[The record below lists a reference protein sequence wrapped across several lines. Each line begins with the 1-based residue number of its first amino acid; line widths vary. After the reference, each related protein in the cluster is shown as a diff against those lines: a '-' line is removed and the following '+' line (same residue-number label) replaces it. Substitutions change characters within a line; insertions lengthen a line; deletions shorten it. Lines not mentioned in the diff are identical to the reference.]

1 MIFADG
7 GEHWVGGFGY
17 PRQVMKTSIKRLIGG
32 LIAGALTIGNP
43 FAMPAANAAW
53 CKPAPELSQFEYTP
67 KETYTNGG
75 TFGYY
80 TLPTGSGNMS
90 NYQTRVSVY
99 KGNLAKSKL
108 TMTFSKLGTVGNQ
121 RDFADSVP
129 NLNTYVN
136 TDFIGPNNMPY
147 SAIIS
152 GGELVYSPA
161 IGSIGDP
168 QRNGSTRV
176 LGWAK
181 ETFSEANGFS
191 IAAPLTS
198 GSLSATVA
206 GVNLKKFPA
215 NSIVAFTTK
224 NAAKSIPRGAF
235 AILVSRGKVI
245 TTYLKGIN
253 IRPSTG
259 TLFQATGTAVAK
271 LKRFTNGKLA
281 TYRLPS
287 LVRSTLVAD
296 TVASTGYVLIGA
308 EKLKISA
315 VNYIGANSSGSTM
328 YDKNFGTATLQTVGA
343 ATFSVDAY
351 GVVQKVYPTRGTRIA
366 ISGANYRVFQVAA
379 GQKYLVSRLVVG
391 QKLTVINRFSSA
403 NHRNLIDAGGRGSL
417 LLTDSV
423 NVEDCV
429 GTSEEIRPRTVIGWN
444 DSGDFWVA
452 TSTMGRTWNDNYYRL
467 GGSTIHQMGEWL
479 KQLGATQSVSFDGGG
494 STSQFITLNG
504 VISRQD
510 LPETEWIRD
519 IPVGMAFSGN

>member
-1 MIFADG
+1 MTAANPEPTFEQARDELVRVVTELEQG
-7 GEHWVGGFGY
+7 GATLE
-17 PRQVMKTSIKRLIGG
+17 QSIALWERGEALARRCEQWLIGAKER
-32 LIAGALTIGNP
+32 LD
-43 FAMPAANAAW
+43 AARAA
-53 CKPAPELSQFEYTP
+53 
-67 KETYTNGG
+67 
-75 TFGYY
+75 
-80 TLPTGSGNMS
+80 
-90 NYQTRVSVY
+90 
-99 KGNLAKSKL
+99 
-108 TMTFSKLGTVGNQ
+108 GNQ

-287 LVRSTLVAD
+287 LDR
-296 TVASTGYVLIGA
+296 
-308 EKLKISA
+308 K
-315 VNYIGANSSGSTM
+315 
-328 YDKNFGTATLQTVGA
+328 
-343 ATFSVDAY
+343 SV
-351 GVVQKVYPTRGTRIA
+351 V
-366 ISGANYRVFQVAA
+366 
-379 GQKYLVSRLVVG
+379 
-391 QKLTVINRFSSA
+391 
-403 NHRNLIDAGGRGSL
+403 
-417 LLTDSV
+417 
-423 NVEDCV
+423 
-429 GTSEEIRPRTVIGWN
+429 
-444 DSGDFWVA
+444 
-452 TSTMGRTWNDNYYRL
+452 
-467 GGSTIHQMGEWL
+467 
-479 KQLGATQSVSFDGGG
+479 
-494 STSQFITLNG
+494 
-504 VISRQD
+504 
-510 LPETEWIRD
+510 
-519 IPVGMAFSGN
+519 